1 MDLDDFL
8 VPSSIGTPA
17 GMSPEASTLPNDSL
31 ASTGSTI
38 SAIPI
43 KQGQR
48 SEAEELQ
55 ISRASAP
62 SISAFEQVRPNQEFG
77 YVPRHVRKTSID
89 ERRVCIRESLLSR
102 LYPLLT
108 TSATETK
115 SRSVAS
121 STTSHQQQHCAPKR
135 RRRSGVPQLH
145 S

>member
-43 KQGQR
+43 KQGLK
-48 SEAEELQ
+48 SEVEGLQ

-62 SISAFEQVRPNQEFG
+62 SISAFEQGLPNQEFG

-89 ERRVCIRESLLSR
+89 DRRVCLRE
-102 LYPLLT
+102 
-108 TSATETK
+108 
-115 SRSVAS
+115 
-121 STTSHQQQHCAPKR
+121 
-135 RRRSGVPQLH
+135 
-145 S
+145 